1 MKYVLVSV
9 FDRAVQAYA
18 PPMAVRAM
26 GEATRMF
33 RDEVN
38 NKESRIC
45 QHPSDYELYCVGEF
59 SDDSGQ
65 LSALSAPTL
74 IVRGEDCVEV
84 KNAAQS

>member
-18 PPMAVRAM
+18 PVMSVRAI

-38 NKESRIC
+38 NPESRIHL
-45 QHPSDYELYCVGEF
+45 HPGDYELYCLGEF
-59 SDDSGQ
+59 SDDKGELFSSG
-65 LSALSAPTL
+65 PTL

-84 KNAAQS
+84 KSAAQS